1 MRLLSPYEA
10 RAHVAIINA
19 ISDYRDHCINVFEL
33 FRRAQPALE
42 CFSPRCNC
50 GSELSVKPEIGRR
63 VFSCPC
69 GAGFVEHL

>member
-1 MRLLSPYEA
+1 MRLLSPHEA
-10 RAHVAIINA
+10 RAHVAILNA
-19 ISDYRDHCINVFEL
+19 ISDYRDNYINVFEL

-50 GSELSVKPEIGRR
+50 GSALSVKPEVGRR
-63 VFSCPC
+63 VFSCAC